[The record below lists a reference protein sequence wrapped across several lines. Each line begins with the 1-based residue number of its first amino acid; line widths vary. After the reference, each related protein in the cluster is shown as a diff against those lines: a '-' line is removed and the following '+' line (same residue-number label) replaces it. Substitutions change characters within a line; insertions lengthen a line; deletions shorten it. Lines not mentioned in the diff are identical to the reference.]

1 MEIRVLKYF
10 LAVAREESILKASE
24 ALHITQPT
32 LSRQL
37 MDLEQELG
45 KKLFTRGSRH
55 ITLTEDGILLR
66 RRAEEIIEL
75 VGKTENEIRTSDDN
89 LSGDIYIGAGET
101 EVMSCIAKLTKD
113 IQNNYPDIHYHIF
126 SGNEESV
133 SERLDKGLID
143 FGILIDPKNISKYEY
158 IRLPQKDKFGVIMR
172 KDSPLAE
179 KSALKRKDLWNVPLI
194 MSAQVMDDEKVVE
207 AMLGR
212 KTEQLNI
219 TATYNL
225 IYNASLLAKAGL
237 GYVVGLDRLVNTSG
251 GGKLCFKPIEPPFE
265 VQPYVVWKKNH
276 VFSKSAEL
284 FMSKLQEEFT
294 E

>member
-10 LAVAREESILKASE
+10 LAVAREESILKAAE
-24 ALHITQPT
+24 TLHITQPT

-45 KKLFTRGSRH
+45 KKLFTRGSRR

-75 VGKTENEIRTSDDN
+75 IGKTENEIRTSDDN

-143 FGILIDPKNISKYEY
+143 FGILIDPKNIAKYEY
-158 IRLPQKDKFGVIMR
+158 VRLPQKDKFGVIMR

-179 KSALKRKDLWNVPLI
+179 NSALKRKDLWNVPLI

-225 IYNASLLAKAGL
+225 IYNASLLAEAGL

-251 GGKLCFKPIEPPFE
+251 GGKLCFKPIEPPFV

-276 VFSKSAEL
+276 VFSKAAEL

>member
-10 LAVAREESILKASE
+10 LAVAREESILKAAE
-24 ALHITQPT
+24 TLHITQPT

-75 VGKTENEIRTSDDN
+75 IGKTENEIRTSDDN

-143 FGILIDPKNISKYEY
+143 FGILIDPKNIAKYEY
-158 IRLPQKDKFGVIMR
+158 VRLPQKDKFGVIMR

-179 KSALKRKDLWNVPLI
+179 NSALKRKDLWNVPLI

-225 IYNASLLAKAGL
+225 IYNASLLAEAGL

-251 GGKLCFKPIEPPFE
+251 GGKLCFKPIEPPFV

-276 VFSKSAEL
+276 VFSKAAEL